1 MSWEQ
6 GFDAGNAGLIASVR
20 TAKMLGAIEERKRII
35 ALILA
40 IKDNWQKPAV
50 MNYQAELYKL
60 AQLIEET
67 KND

>member
-6 GFDAGNAGLIASVR
+6 GYEAGNNGLIAAVN

-40 IKDNWQKPAV
+40 IKDNWHKPAAF
-50 MNYQAELYKL
+50 NYQAELFKL
-60 AQLIEET
+60 VQLIEET
-67 KND
+67 K